1 MKRYIIFIILF
12 FLASCQTLGSLG
24 FIEEDPRAPKKVD
37 RSFPSF
43 LTEKWSKVEYA
54 PLISFQSEQDKYKTN
69 HVLKII
75 NDQIY
80 RLKSDSL
87 IINDLNN
94 GRLFSEFALE
104 SNKIVSG
111 VSVGYKT
118 FIYSDSDGTIYAHEL
133 TDGELRWK
141 VNLKDLVV
149 SEALITSRSVFVQ
162 TSSDILY
169 AINLRNGEIEWTKSA
184 QSPLLSIRGTASP
197 YFYEGLIFSSFS
209 NGRLAALR
217 STDGIQ
223 LWERPISVLK
233 GSTEL
238 EKLMDSD
245 TTPIAFD
252 DSIYVA
258 NYNGSLTRFDI
269 RTGDKIFSVDFS
281 TSKDLLLFR
290 DLLIGVSNDDE
301 IIAFDAINGSTRWK
315 NDNFMFRDLTT
326 LSLLDGDL
334 YFGDLDGF
342 LHLVDAESGDIKGIN
357 RTSLGA
363 INQVST
369 NNNSLAATDISGK
382 LKLFEI
388 F

>member
-1 MKRYIIFIILF
+1 M
-12 FLASCQTLGSLG
+12 
-24 FIEEDPRAPKKVD
+24 
-37 RSFPSF
+37 
-43 LTEKWSKVEYA
+43 
-54 PLISFQSEQDKYKTN
+54 
-69 HVLKII
+69 
-75 NDQIY
+75 
-80 RLKSDSL
+80 
-87 IINDLNN
+87 
-94 GRLFSEFALE
+94 
-104 SNKIVSG
+104 
-111 VSVGYKT
+111 
-118 FIYSDSDGTIYAHEL
+118 
-133 TDGELRWK
+133 
-141 VNLKDLVV
+141 NLKDLVV

-252 DSIYVA
+252 DCIYVA

-281 TSKDLLLFR
+281 TSKDLILFR
-290 DLLIGVSNDDE
+290 DLLIVVSNDDE

-326 LSLLDGDL
+326 LSLLVEHTL
-334 YFGDLDGF
+334 LCSISQIKMKEMICQLFLVLLDP
-342 LHLVDAESGDIKGIN
+342 L
-357 RTSLGA
+357 
-363 INQVST
+363 Q
-369 NNNSLAATDISGK
+369 
-382 LKLFEI
+382 
-388 F
+388 

>member
-1 MKRYIIFIILF
+1 MGNFTV
-12 FLASCQTLGSLG
+12 A
-24 FIEEDPRAPKKVD
+24 
-37 RSFPSF
+37 
-43 LTEKWSKVEYA
+43 W
-54 PLISFQSEQDKYKTN
+54 
-69 HVLKII
+69 
-75 NDQIY
+75 
-80 RLKSDSL
+80 
-87 IINDLNN
+87 
-94 GRLFSEFALE
+94 E
-104 SNKIVSG
+104 SG
-111 VSVGYKT
+111 
-118 FIYSDSDGTIYAHEL
+118 
-133 TDGELRWK
+133 
-141 VNLKDLVV
+141 
-149 SEALITSRSVFVQ
+149 
-162 TSSDILY
+162 
-169 AINLRNGEIEWTKSA
+169 
-184 QSPLLSIRGTASP
+184 
-197 YFYEGLIFSSFS
+197 
-209 NGRLAALR
+209 
-217 STDGIQ
+217 
-223 LWERPISVLK
+223 
-233 GSTEL
+233 
-238 EKLMDSD
+238 SD

-281 TSKDLLLFR
+281 TSKDLILFR

-342 LHLVDAESGDIKGIN
+342 LHLVDADSGETKGIN